1 MLEDFKLKV
10 FMAIA
15 ETGSFTKAA
24 KVLGVSQPAISQN
37 ISALEK
43 ELGATLICR
52 ARGEAYLSEEG
63 RTFKE
68 YVSHILYW
76 YSAAKDM
83 FGEEGK
89 MTAGKPVRIN
99 AHPVVASYLL
109 PDALSILSGTHP
121 ETTFSISAI
130 LPQEEK
136 RHDDNLMS
144 SHFGTSEESFQE
156 NDIPGSHFGTPEDA
170 EVEISVAPSPKT
182 MDFEGEY
189 KLIGVMDAI
198 VVASKENRSVKKA
211 AVSDDDSELTSKPFS
226 TIAGIPV
233 TNRFAVWDGYRQFF
247 TSDLIA
253 RTSLISCSIEAIKS
267 MVKDSVSLVGIV
279 PAISVR
285 REIASGELLQMPVML
300 PDFTFD
306 IHFNPL
312 PEFSGKG
319 ICKLLR
325 KTLRD
330 NL

>member
-136 RHDDNLMS
+136 RHESDIMDGHLGSFEDD
-144 SHFGTSEESFQE
+144 HA

-330 NL
+330 SL

>member
-136 RHDDNLMS
+136 HRENDIMGGHPGAFEDN
-144 SHFGTSEESFQE
+144 HV

-247 TSDLIA
+247 TPDLIA

-330 NL
+330 SL

>member
-136 RHDDNLMS
+136 RHGGDIMGGHSGAFEDD
-144 SHFGTSEESFQE
+144 HA

-198 VVASKENRSVKKA
+198 VVASNENRSVKKA

-247 TSDLIA
+247 TPDLIA

-285 REIASGELLQMPVML
+285 REIASGALLQMPVML

-330 NL
+330 SL

>member
-63 RTFKE
+63 CTFKE

-130 LPQEEK
+130 MPQEEK
-136 RHDDNLMS
+136 HRENDIMGGHSGAFEDN
-144 SHFGTSEESFQE
+144 HV

-198 VVASKENRSVKKA
+198 VVASNENRSVKKA
-211 AVSDDDSELTSKPFS
+211 AVSGDDSELTSKPFS

-247 TSDLIA
+247 TPDLIA

-300 PDFTFD
+300 PEFTFD

-330 NL
+330 SL